1 MTVKFKDRK
10 ILVVDDSPNTRELL
24 KRNLELQKFTVFMA
38 EGVEKAIRIL
48 QDTEVDLVITDYKMP
63 GMGGLELIRHIR
75 ENYINTEVIMITG
88 YASIDGAV
96 KAMKEGAEEYLPKPF
111 TDEELTAAVGRSLE
125 KLQVRLSSRQPV
137 ATSDSPNYGIIGNSK
152 VMQDIYKLIQ
162 KAVRNSATVIISG
175 ESGTGKEVIAR
186 AIHYNSLR
194 SSAPFVPINCGG
206 IPDGLLESE
215 LFGYVK
221 GAFTGAVESRA
232 GFFQT
237 ADMGSIFLDEISESS
252 LSMQVKLLR
261 VLQNKEICMVGSNKT
276 RTVDTRILCATNKDL
291 LGLVKKGLFRED
303 LFFRLNVININL
315 PPLRKRGDDIYE
327 LIGYFTRKF
336 SKEMQLKE
344 PEFSESALKA
354 MKNYAWPGNVRELEN
369 TIQRFIVMHE
379 GESVSIMD
387 LPHHMRYTIKPQE
400 DLNRT
405 LQEVEMDHI
414 QRVLDTTGDN
424 KTAAAKILGIDRKTL
439 REKLKKQEEDNRAI

>member
-1 MTVKFKDRK
+1 MAQKYRDQK

-24 KRNLELQKFTVFMA
+24 KRNLELQKFTVYMA
-38 EGVEKAIRIL
+38 EGVEQAISVL
-48 QDTEVDLVITDYKMP
+48 CDTPIDLVITDYKMP

-111 TDEELTAAVGRSLE
+111 TDEELYTAINRSLE
-125 KLQVRLSSRQPV
+125 KLQVRLSSHQPSV
-137 ATSDSPNYGIIGNSK
+137 NASANHYGIIGSSR
-152 VMQDIYKLIQ
+152 VMHNVYKLIQ
-162 KAVRNSATVIISG
+162 KAVKNSATVIVSG

-186 AIHYNSLR
+186 AIHYNSSR

-206 IPDGLLESE
+206 VPDGLLESE

-276 RTVDTRILCATNKDL
+276 RTVDVRIICATNKDL

-315 PPLRKRGDDIYE
+315 PPLRDRGDDIYE
-327 LIGYFTRKF
+327 LIGHFTQKF
-336 SKEMQLKE
+336 SREMQLKE
-344 PEFSESALKA
+344 PVFSEAALKA
-354 MKNYAWPGNVRELEN
+354 MKNYSWPGNVRELEN
-369 TIQRFIVMHE
+369 TIQRIIVMHE
-379 GESVSIMD
+379 GESVSVMD
-387 LPHHMRYTIKPQE
+387 LPTHMRYAIKPQE
-400 DLNRT
+400 GLNRT

-414 QRVLDTTGDN
+414 RKVLNKTGDN

-439 REKLKKQEEDNRAI
+439 REKLKKIDNTTL